1 MDSRSRRIV
10 ETDKKGYLAEK
21 KDSKRYRKVM
31 KLIWYIKGNPEDQVI
46 NGYVYPG
53 VKAKNADVSKQADKV
68 LPGISTQV
76 LSNTAQFVKM

>member
-10 ETDKKGYLAEK
+10 ETDKKAYLAEK

-53 VKAKNADVSKQADKV
+53 VKTKNADVAKKADKV
-68 LPGISTQV
+68 LPGISSQV

>member
-1 MDSRSRRIV
+1 
-10 ETDKKGYLAEK
+10 
-21 KDSKRYRKVM
+21 M

-53 VKAKNADVSKQADKV
+53 VKTKNADVAKKADKV
-68 LPGISTQV
+68 LPGISSQV